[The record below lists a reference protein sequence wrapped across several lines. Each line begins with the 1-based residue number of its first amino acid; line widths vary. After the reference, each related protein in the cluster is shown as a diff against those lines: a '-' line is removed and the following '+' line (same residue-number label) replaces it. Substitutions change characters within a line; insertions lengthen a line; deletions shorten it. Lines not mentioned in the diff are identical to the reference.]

1 MTRRRRAQLIRWGI
15 YAATLAIVA
24 LLVLQ
29 IDWGRV
35 QEELFNPDIV
45 GEQFPDIIT
54 RAARN
59 TLIFT
64 AFGFSGG
71 LVIGLLLALMR
82 LSSIRPYRWFATA
95 YIEVFRGLPALLTI
109 LFIGFGLPIAL
120 GVRVPGTY
128 GRGGLALAIVS
139 GAYIAETIRAGIE
152 AVPPGQMEAA
162 RSLGMSQPRA
172 MVSIVIP
179 QAFRIIIPPLTNEL
193 VMLLKDTALLAAL
206 GVTTAT
212 EELTQFAR
220 SETGDN
226 ANATPF
232 VVAGFVYL
240 VLTIPL
246 TQIAA
251 LLERRGRRAR

>member
-1 MTRRRRAQLIRWGI
+1 MTRRRRAQLIRWGL
-15 YAATLAIVA
+15 YAVTLAVVA
-24 LLVLQ
+24 LVILQ

-35 QEELFNPDIV
+35 QEQLFDPDIIR
-45 GEQFPDIIT
+45 EQFPDIIT
-54 RAARN
+54 QAARN

-64 AFGFSGG
+64 VFGFSGG
-71 LVIGLLLALMR
+71 LLIGLLVGLMR
-82 LSSIRPYRWFATA
+82 LSSIRPYRWFGTL
-95 YIEVFRGLPALLTI
+95 YVEVFRGLPALLTI

-128 GRGGLALAIVS
+128 GRGSLALAIVA
-139 GAYIAETIRAGIE
+139 GAYIAETIRAGIQ
-152 AVPPGQMEAA
+152 AVPPGQLEAA
-162 RSLGMSQPRA
+162 RSLGMTHGRA

-179 QAFRIIIPPLTNEL
+179 QAFRVIIPPLTNEL
-193 VMLLKDTALLAAL
+193 VLLLKDTALLAAL
-206 GVTTAT
+206 GVTAAT

-240 VLTIPL
+240 AITIPL
-246 TQIAA
+246 TRVAA
-251 LLERRGRRAR
+251 LLERRTRRSR